1 MTFHSRTAAG
11 PVRTALALVAGAAL
25 GAALTAGFAQGNPLE
40 PTRAAPHIFEQEF
53 ENDRV
58 RVLRVSERFGETQ
71 PLHHLRDRVVVHV
84 NSCAWVQDGPDGEER
99 MYSYRPGDV
108 YWQDATT
115 RGGKTSN
122 VIQECHTLLI
132 ELKEQR

>member
-1 MTFHSRTAAG
+1 MRTVLVLISGALLGALLTAA
-11 PVRTALALVAGAAL
+11 LAQTDV
-25 GAALTAGFAQGNPLE
+25 LE

-58 RVLRVSERFGETQ
+58 RVLRVSERFGETA

-84 NSCAWVQDGPDGEER
+84 NSCAWVQEGPDGEER

-122 VIQECHTLLI
+122 VIQQCHLLMI
-132 ELKEQR
+132 EVKGAAP

>member
-1 MTFHSRTAAG
+1 MRTILVLICGALLGALLTAA
-11 PVRTALALVAGAAL
+11 LAQTDA
-25 GAALTAGFAQGNPLE
+25 LE

-58 RVLRVSERFGETQ
+58 RVLRVSERFGETA

-84 NSCAWVQDGPDGEER
+84 NSCAWVQEGPDGEER

-122 VIQECHTLLI
+122 VIQQCHLLMI
-132 ELKEQR
+132 ELKAAAP